1 MIPQEVKESQ
11 KYFVISTEDCTNLIK
26 KYHSLQT
33 DKMEN
38 FLEVVSRV
46 RQVYLRLKKLD
57 RELYYFSLSF
67 EVRDFEL
74 STSFDKLNFQVSL
87 GGSRFILIEIAM
99 NSYLS
104 NQFDERSISVYDPD
118 KPGYINLSIEAKVKG
133 SGLFER
139 MKILINEDII

>member
-1 MIPQEVKESQ
+1 
-11 KYFVISTEDCTNLIK
+11 
-26 KYHSLQT
+26 
-33 DKMEN
+33 MEN

-104 NQFDERSISVYDPD
+104 N
-118 KPGYINLSIEAKVKG
+118 
-133 SGLFER
+133 
-139 MKILINEDII
+139 